1 MTVEVVLCL
10 GSNLGDRA
18 MHMRGMEKELSRVL
32 LPPVSRS
39 RLMETEPLGVTA
51 GHPWYYNRLVRG
63 RYEASA
69 RDLLDTCRTIEER
82 LGRTRPEKY
91 APRTADIDIVLF
103 GDLIVNEQDL
113 IIPHR
118 HILDRR
124 FCMEGLKE
132 IAGEWVVPGYN
143 SAIKDLART
152 MGGEVRKQK
161 IRVVTSNGRSGSLS

>member
-1 MTVEVVLCL
+1 MVDVVLCL
-10 GSNLGDRA
+10 GSNLGDRTA
-18 MHMRGMEKELSRVL
+18 NMRLMEAALERELQ
-32 LPPVSRS
+32 PPIRKS

-63 RYEASA
+63 KY
-69 RDLLDTCRTIEER
+69 DGTPLGLLETCQAIEKE

-103 GDLIVNEQDL
+103 GDRVVNGKEL

-124 FCMEGLKE
+124 FCLEGLDE
-132 IAGEWVVPGYN
+132 IAGEWVVPGTH
-143 SAIKDLART
+143 KPVHELAQHIAA
-152 MGGEVRKQK
+152 E
-161 IRVVTSNGRSGSLS
+161 IRQQQIRYLPE

>member
-1 MTVEVVLCL
+1 MEEVVLCL

-18 MHMRGMEKELSRVL
+18 SYLRQMEAGLEGVL
-32 LPPVSRS
+32 LPPVSKS
-39 RLMETEPLGVTA
+39 SLMETEPLGVTA

-63 RYEASA
+63 QYDGTPRE
-69 RDLLDTCRTIEER
+69 LLETCQRIEKM

-103 GDLIVNEQDL
+103 GDRIIDEKNL

-124 FCMEGLKE
+124 FCLEGLAE
-132 IAGEWVVPGYN
+132 IAGEWRVPGLLTPVHALVKKMTAGVKN
-143 SAIKDLART
+143 
-152 MGGEVRKQK
+152 QK
-161 IRVVTSNGRSGSLS
+161 IKKPVNG